1 MEKREIIEKIKGE
14 FASVI
19 GNWYDKSERR
29 IYIDIDKKN
38 LTVFTKFLFDDLR
51 MRFITASGVDTREN
65 IEILYHFGF
74 DQYGL
79 VISLRVA
86 LPKPKPEIESIV
98 SIIKGAEWI
107 EREIWE
113 LLGVNF
119 LNHPN
124 LKRLLM
130 SEDWPEGKYP
140 LRRDYKEED

>member
-1 MEKREIIEKIKGE
+1 MGKREIIEKIKNK

-38 LTVFTKFLFDDLR
+38 LNNLARFLFDDLR

-65 IEILYHFGF
+65 IEILYHFSF

-86 LPKPKPEIESIV
+86 LPKSKPEIESIT

-113 LLGVNF
+113 LLGVHF
-119 LNHPN
+119 INHPD
-124 LKRLLM
+124 LERLLM

-140 LRRDYKEED
+140 LRRDYKEKN